1 MSLIQATTAQRTYSV
16 SGRPTGYVVDLT
28 HTGLNEHRVLKA
40 AEFDLLQRKVDTL
53 VASWEEKWERVSD
66 RQSKA
71 DQKAAGKQTAE
82 ERTDQAAS
90 IIAATRSILRD
101 TLARNDAID
110 WRKLEDNRPFI
121 FQDAAKFQGLKFAR
135 NGEPTGVLVG
145 RPELSD
151 PRFAVT
157 PTLLD
162 RIFSSR
168 MQRKLDEARAR
179 FDAEKQQWDRSVA
192 ILAQARKAYETAL
205 AAFQNEQRQVNEK
218 VRALRD
224 LYMKRDATA
233 VLQNCELVLS
243 NSIYP
248 DFISKDFVLNYSTE
262 TRILVCDYQLV
273 DRSAMPTLEKVTY
286 VASRDDYKETYL
298 KENEVDKLYDDML
311 YQMAIRTI
319 HELFESDTA
328 NALDAVVFNGWVDA
342 INPATGKRVNGCLLS
357 LQAGKKE
364 FIEIELT
371 HVDPKACFKSLKG
384 VSASKLSG
392 MVPIKPILQ
401 LERDDP
407 RFVAGQGVVDEIDAR
422 TNLAAMDWE
431 DFEHLI
437 REVFAKEFSNPGAEV
452 KITRASAD
460 GGVDAVVF
468 DPDPIRGGKT
478 VIQAKRYTN
487 TVGVSSVRDLYG
499 TLMNEGAGKGI
510 LVTTADFGPDAHA
523 FAKDK
528 PLVLL
533 SGSHLLHLLNK
544 HGHQARIDIQEARS
558 LRIQESAK
566 SARS

>member
-1 MSLIQATTAQRTYSV
+1 MSLIEATKAQRTYSV
-16 SGRPTGYVVDLT
+16 SGRLTGYVVDLT
-28 HTGLNEHRVLKA
+28 HTGLKEHRVLKA

-71 DQKAAGKQTAE
+71 EQKATGKQTAE
-82 ERTDQAAS
+82 ERSDEAS
-90 IIAATRSILRD
+90 AIFAATRSILRD
-101 TLARNDAID
+101 TLTRNDAID
-110 WRKLEDNRPFI
+110 WRKLEDHREFV
-121 FQDAAKFQGLKFAR
+121 FQDTRRFQGLKFAR
-135 NGEPTGVLVG
+135 NGEPTGVLVEK
-145 RPELSD
+145 PDSSD
-151 PRFAVT
+151 PRFAVK

-162 RIFSSR
+162 RLFSSR
-168 MQRKLDEARAR
+168 MKRKLDESKAR
-179 FDAEKQQWDRSVA
+179 FDAEKQEWDRAVG
-192 ILAQARKAYETAL
+192 ILAQGRKAYETAL
-205 AAFQNEQRQVNEK
+205 TGFRNEQQQVNEK
-218 VRALRD
+218 VQALRD
-224 LYMKRDATA
+224 RYLKGDPAA
-233 VLQNCELVLS
+233 ILQNCELVLS

-248 DFISKDFVLNYSTE
+248 DYISKDFVLNYSAE

-273 DRSAMPTLEKVTY
+273 DKAAMPRLEKVTY
-286 VASRDDYKETYL
+286 VASRNEYKETL
-298 KENEVDKLYDDML
+298 RKDSEVDKLYDDLL

-319 HELFESDTA
+319 HELFEGDTA
-328 NALDAVVFNGWVDA
+328 DALDSVVFNGWVDA
-342 INPATGKRVNGCLLS
+342 VNPATGKRVNGCLLS

-364 FIEIELT
+364 FSDINLA

-392 MVPIKPILQ
+392 MIPIKPILQ

-407 RFVAGQGVVDEIDAR
+407 RFVAGQGVVDGIDAR

-437 REVFAKEFSNPGAEV
+437 REVFAKEFSSPGSEV
-452 KITRASAD
+452 KITRASSD

-468 DPDPIRGGKT
+468 DPDPLRGGKI

-487 TVGVSSVRDLYG
+487 TVGVSAVRDLYG

-544 HGHQARIDIQEARS
+544 HGHQARIDVQEARS

-566 SARS
+566 PARS